1 LKIAIPSQ
9 PWQRVYIAQP
19 RIYFPR
25 FPRRA
30 TCTDANAE
38 MKPLIDRELPGR
50 FDVRINF
57 SKYETQVG
65 QRSDVNVIYLD
76 QARIQALYNVHRKVT
91 TDKAKA
97 SLRAP
102 RPLSF
107 RS

>member
-1 LKIAIPSQ
+1 
-9 PWQRVYIAQP
+9 
-19 RIYFPR
+19 
-25 FPRRA
+25 
-30 TCTDANAE
+30 

-57 SKYETQVG
+57 SKYETQAG

-97 SLRAP
+97 PFESTETP
-102 RPLSF
+102 GLSIVKDD
-107 RS
+107 RSRLAQSGGGS